1 MTASPKTE
9 RIGREDW
16 IREALVMLPDEGI
29 SGVRVEPLA
38 LRLKVTKGSFYWH
51 FKDRAELHE
60 AMLEQWLAIATRE
73 IIVRV
78 EAGGGTGREK
88 LRRLIAISTAGKA
101 PGRLETAM
109 RGWAQQ
115 DSQVARALAS
125 ADRERIAYVV
135 GLLLELGLK
144 PTQAELRAQ
153 ILYLTVIGNYFLHA
167 SRIASG
173 QALWRE
179 AEVIICGAGR

>member
-1 MTASPKTE
+1 
-9 RIGREDW
+9 
-16 IREALVMLPDEGI
+16 MLPDEGI

-38 LRLKVTKGSFYWH
+38 SRLNVTKGSFYWH

-60 AMLEQWLAIATRE
+60 AMLAHWLAIATRE

-88 LRRLIAISTAGKA
+88 LRRLITITTAGKG

-115 DSQVARALAS
+115 DSNVARALAL
-125 ADRERIAYVV
+125 ADKERIAYVS
-135 GLLLELGLK
+135 GLLRELGLK
-144 PTQAELRAQ
+144 PGLADLRAQ
-153 ILYLTVIGNYFLHA
+153 MLYLTVIGNFFSQA
-167 SRIASG
+167 SHMKSG
-173 QALWRE
+173 QAFWRE
-179 AEVIICGAGR
+179 AETLICGAAT